1 MITAYGMRRKAAAYL
16 GILIVLIAIMF
27 IEVSRGI
34 FTDS

>member
-1 MITAYGMRRKAAAYL
+1 METKSHELCKAAAYL
-16 GILIVLIAIMF
+16 GILIVLIAVVF